1 MNDETRRDPGYDER
15 VDDDLTRTEDLGRA
29 DELTRTEDL
38 GRADELTRT
47 VVVASFRDRATA
59 EGAVERLRETG
70 YGREEIG
77 FASREET
84 DAQVQVEAEEITNT
98 AGPGAFGG
106 AVTGAVSGGTLAWLG
121 LAALPAIGPFL
132 AAGAVGTALLAA
144 GAGAVTGGVLGG
156 LLGLGIPRHKAEY
169 HQQQLEQGLSLVTV
183 RTGEPLVVER
193 LLSDAGA
200 VEVDRATDAQ
210 PIDEPQADVS
220 AGDDEVLVDPD
231 R

>member
-1 MNDETRRDPGYDER
+1 MLHDETRRNPGYDQA
-15 VDDDLTRTEDLGRA
+15 VDEDVPH
-29 DELTRTEDL
+29 
-38 GRADELTRT
+38 T
-47 VVVASFRDRATA
+47 VVVASFRDRTA
-59 EGAVERLRETG
+59 AEAAVERLRETG
-70 YGREEIG
+70 YGRDEIG
-77 FASREET
+77 FASREEPR
-84 DAQVQVEAEEITNT
+84 DADVEVEETTNT

-156 LLGLGIPRHKAEY
+156 LLGLGIPRHQAEH

-193 LLSDAGA
+193 VLGDAGA

-210 PIDEPQADVS
+210 PAEVS
-220 AGDDEVLVDPD
+220 AEDEALVDPD